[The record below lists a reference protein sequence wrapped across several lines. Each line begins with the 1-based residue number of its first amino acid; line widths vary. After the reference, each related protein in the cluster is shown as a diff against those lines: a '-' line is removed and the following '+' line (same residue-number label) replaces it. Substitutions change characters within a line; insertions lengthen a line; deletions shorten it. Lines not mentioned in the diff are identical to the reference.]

1 MNLSAHEMCK
11 LSLQLERSFNP
22 LTGHQDP
29 YGCGLGA
36 LKKMIF
42 KKDTDPSISFLPK
55 EIFESMDMFLIHTG
69 VTRRSTDVLKTFDE
83 GPQDNRRLLLSLVD
97 EMEENIK
104 SKDMVSFCKTINE
117 GWEVKKKISRVI
129 TENLF
134 LKNIEDSLQNE
145 DRILAHRLCGAG
157 NGGYFLVFM
166 DRDKQNENFL
176 TSIYSNVIPIQIVD
190 TGVEGHTV

>member
-1 MNLSAHEMCK
+1 MSNQTGGISSWTMIILS
-11 LSLQLERSFNP
+11 
-22 LTGHQDP
+22 
-29 YGCGLGA
+29 
-36 LKKMIF
+36 
-42 KKDTDPSISFLPK
+42 
-55 EIFESMDMFLIHTG
+55 
-69 VTRRSTDVLKTFDE
+69 TF
-83 GPQDNRRLLLSLVD
+83 P
-97 EMEENIK
+97 
-104 SKDMVSFCKTINE
+104 
-117 GWEVKKKISRVI
+117 EVKKKISRVI

-190 TGVEGHTV
+190 TGVEGHTVWIFQIL